1 MSFTVGRGEIVGLL
15 GPNGA
20 GKTTTINMI
29 LGVLEATGGSVTIDG
44 IDIAKDRARALKRT
58 NFAAV
63 YASLPGNL
71 TVGENLRFFGLL
83 YGIRSLK
90 RRIEQLLAEFDLVH
104 LRDTKCGLLSS
115 GEQTRAALAKALIN
129 EPTLLLLDEPTASLD
144 PSAALTIRERI
155 VELASRDGCGILWT
169 SHNMLE
175 VQSVCDRVLFLSR
188 GKVLLEG
195 DPIALPEAHGASS
208 LEELFIRVAREP
220 LDSDL
225 SMSGTSPH
233 NKHRHRDRH
242 RDQHRDQHRRGHG
255 RGRGHDAM
263 KARPIAAIVLRQ
275 FFLLRGSPVR
285 LFGSVVWVTIDIVLW
300 GFITRYLN
308 TISGSGVNFVPTLL
322 GAVLLWDFCERVMQ
336 GVGTAF
342 LEDVWSRNLLNLF
355 SSPLSISEYVTGLVL
370 TSVMTSSLGLVM
382 MLIVALGIFHLELFS
397 QGLPLAAFVLL
408 LFVFGIT
415 LGIVATAMV
424 LRFGPASEWLMW
436 PLAALLSPFAAV
448 FYPVTVLPTWMQWIA
463 HALPPSYVFEG
474 MRSLL
479 AGNGFPGGL
488 LLRGAAVAALELL
501 AAAYVYGHVYRRAVR
516 TGLLAR
522 YSAEGAT

>member
-1 MSFTVGRGEIVGLL
+1 
-15 GPNGA
+15 
-20 GKTTTINMI
+20 
-29 LGVLEATGGSVTIDG
+29 
-44 IDIAKDRARALKRT
+44 
-58 NFAAV
+58 
-63 YASLPGNL
+63 
-71 TVGENLRFFGLL
+71 
-83 YGIRSLK
+83 
-90 RRIEQLLAEFDLVH
+90 
-104 LRDTKCGLLSS
+104 
-115 GEQTRAALAKALIN
+115 
-129 EPTLLLLDEPTASLD
+129 
-144 PSAALTIRERI
+144 
-155 VELASRDGCGILWT
+155 
-169 SHNMLE
+169 
-175 VQSVCDRVLFLSR
+175 
-188 GKVLLEG
+188 
-195 DPIALPEAHGASS
+195 
-208 LEELFIRVAREP
+208 
-220 LDSDL
+220 
-225 SMSGTSPH
+225 
-233 NKHRHRDRH
+233 
-242 RDQHRDQHRRGHG
+242 
-255 RGRGHDAM
+255 M

-424 LRFGPASEWLMW
+424 LRFGPASEWLLW
-436 PLAALLSPFAAV
+436 PLPALLSPFAAV
-448 FYPVTVLPTWMQWIA
+448 FYPLATLPTWMQWIA